1 MTRTGVY
8 PGSFNPPTV
17 AHLAIAEAACH
28 QRGLAR
34 VDLAISVAALDK
46 EHVSLP
52 LLEHR
57 IEVLERTAAS
67 RDWLGVLVTEAQLI
81 VDIADGYDLVVMG
94 ADKWHQVL
102 DPRYYGDSAA
112 ARDEA
117 FARLP
122 DVAVAPRPP
131 LEIPP
136 ERALVLPEELGEVSS
151 SAVRD
156 GTHHWMAPEA
166 AAFDADTG
174 AWSDPTR
181 YRTWLDARSD

>member
-1 MTRTGVY
+1 MSRAGVY

-17 AHLAIAEAACH
+17 AHLAIAEAACR
-28 QRGLAR
+28 QRGLDR
-34 VDLAISVAALDK
+34 VDLAVSVAALDK
-46 EHVSLP
+46 EHVTLP

-67 RDWLGVLVTEAQLI
+67 RAWLGVLVTEAQLI
-81 VDIADGYDLVVMG
+81 ADIAAGYDLVVMG

-102 DPRYYGDSAA
+102 DPRYYGDSPG
-112 ARDEA
+112 ARDAA

-122 DVAVAPRPP
+122 EVAVAPRPP

-136 ERALVLPEELGEVSS
+136 ERALVLPDELGAVSS

-156 GTHHWMAPEA
+156 GAHRWMTPEA

-174 AWSDPTR
+174 AWSDPAR
-181 YRTWLDARSD
+181 YRAWLERSC